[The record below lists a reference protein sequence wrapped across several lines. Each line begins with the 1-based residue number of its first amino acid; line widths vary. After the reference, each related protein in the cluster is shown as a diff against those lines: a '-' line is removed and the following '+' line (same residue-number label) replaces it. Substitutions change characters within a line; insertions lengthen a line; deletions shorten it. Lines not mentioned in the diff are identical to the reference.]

1 MKLFYQVES
10 GSPRECSVIKFSV
23 GLAVLSVLLDQLTKM
38 FIVEKVKYIGVRIPV
53 IEGFFDL
60 TYVTNKG
67 AAWGMLS
74 GKTGLLLTVSIV
86 VFVLIIFFLRQICE
100 GWTER
105 YYALLLVM
113 SGIIGNTID
122 RVFRGGGVVD
132 FLRFYFRNWEWPSF
146 NVADCAICIGVGMF
160 ILSSLIRPEQ
170 KKSAGKDA
178 EKVKTAGGD
187 NAS

>member
-1 MKLFYQVES
+1 MKLFYQVEP
-10 GSPRECSVIKFSV
+10 GSPQERKVIKSAIS
-23 GLAVLSVLLDQLTKM
+23 LAGFSVLLDQIPKLLV
-38 FIVEKVKYIGVRIPV
+38 VEMIKHIGTRIPV
-53 IEGFFDL
+53 IDGFFDL
-60 TYVTNKG
+60 TYITNKG

-74 GKTGLLLTVSIV
+74 GKTGLLLAVSIV
-86 VFVLIIFFLRQICE
+86 VFVLITFFLRQICE

-170 KKSAGKDA
+170 KKSDKKD
-178 EKVKTAGGD
+178 VGGTASGGD